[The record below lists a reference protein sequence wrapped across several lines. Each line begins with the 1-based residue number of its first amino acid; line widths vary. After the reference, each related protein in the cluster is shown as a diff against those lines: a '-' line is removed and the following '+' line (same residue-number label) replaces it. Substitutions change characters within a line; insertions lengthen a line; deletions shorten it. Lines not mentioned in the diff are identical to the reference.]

1 MAAPVPLELRT
12 CERRSVVKRVMFYCQ
27 HVLGMGHLIRSAEI
41 VRALSKDFKVLF
53 VTGGEPSPN
62 FGLAGNIK
70 LLQLEPLKSDP
81 EFANIHVCNPALGL
95 EETKVLRQE
104 QLLRSFCSF
113 RPDVLVT
120 ELFPFGRKQ
129 FSFEL
134 IPLLEHASSS
144 PRTPLIVSS
153 IRDVLV
159 TKKDQAKH
167 EQRVTD
173 ILNRFYDLVL
183 VHGDE
188 RFLRLED
195 TFSRVGDLCCPVEY
209 TGYVV
214 QQEKQTAAK
223 GHGRSRPTI
232 VVSNGGGGCL
242 SGHLLLESVLRA
254 ATLLQ
259 DTLPHAFH
267 VFAGPLMPE
276 GAYQRLE
283 ALVRLGGNVRLARYT
298 SDLPAHLRRA
308 QLSVSMAGY
317 NTVMDILSTRVRALV
332 YPVTANGDQEQSVR
346 ARKLEKMGVLKVLAG
361 EQLEPVRLALE
372 ILRALRSKPSQ
383 IILDLAGAENSSLVI
398 QKHLDA
404 WSTHTLQTQAT
415 FPVAERSWRASHRGG
430 NQIEEGALCD

>member
-1 MAAPVPLELRT
+1 M
-12 CERRSVVKRVMFYCQ
+12 KRVMFYCQ

-81 EFANIHVCNPALGL
+81 EFASVQVCNPALGL
-95 EETKVLRQE
+95 EKTKALRLE

-134 IPLLEHASSS
+134 IPLLEHARNVT
-144 PRTPLIVSS
+144 RTPLIVSS

-188 RFLRLED
+188 RFLKLED
-195 TFSRVGDLCCPVEY
+195 TFSRVGDFRCPLEY
-209 TGYVV
+209 TGYVA
-214 QQEKQTAAK
+214 QQKKQTAPEER
-223 GHGRSRPTI
+223 GRSRPTI

-242 SGHLLLESVLRA
+242 SGHFLLESVLRA
-254 ATLLQ
+254 APLLQ
-259 DTLPHAFH
+259 ETLPHAFH
-267 VFAGPLMPE
+267 VFAGPLMPD
-276 GAYQRLE
+276 GVYRRLE

-298 SDLPAHLRRA
+298 SDLPTRLRRA
-308 QLSVSMAGY
+308 KLSVSMAGY
-317 NTVMDILSTRVRALV
+317 NTVMDILSTQVRALV
-332 YPVTANGDQEQSVR
+332 YPVTANGDEEQSLR
-346 ARKLEKMGVLKVLAG
+346 ARKLEKMGVLTVLDG

-383 IILDLAGAENSSLVI
+383 ITLNLAGAENSSLVI

-404 WSTHTLQTQAT
+404 WSTRPPQTQAT
-415 FPVAERSWRASHRGG
+415 FPVAERSWQASHRGG
-430 NQIEEGALCD
+430 NQIGEGALCD

>member
-1 MAAPVPLELRT
+1 
-12 CERRSVVKRVMFYCQ
+12 VKRVMFYCQ
-27 HVLGMGHLIRSAEI
+27 HVLGMGHLVRSAEI
-41 VRALSKDFKVLF
+41 VRKLSGDFKVLF
-53 VTGGEPSPN
+53 VTGGEPTHELSLPYN
-62 FGLAGNIK
+62 VE
-70 LLQLEPLKSDP
+70 LLQLPPLKTDP
-81 EFANIHVCNPALGL
+81 DFIRLRVCDPSRGL

-134 IPLLEHASSS
+134 IPLLEHARNVT
-144 PRTPLIVSS
+144 RTPLIVSS

-188 RFLRLED
+188 RFLKLED
-195 TFSRVGDLCCPVEY
+195 TFSRVGDLRCPVEY

-214 QQEKQTAAK
+214 QQKKQTPAEGA
-223 GHGRSRPTI
+223 GSSRPTI

-242 SGHLLLESVLRA
+242 SGHVLLESVLRA

-259 DTLPHAFH
+259 EALPHTFR

-276 GAYQRLE
+276 GVYQRLE
-283 ALVRLGGNVRLARYT
+283 GLARLGGNVRLARYA
-298 SDLPAHLRRA
+298 SDYPALLRQA
-308 QLSVSMAGY
+308 TLSLSMAGY
-317 NTVMDILSTRVRALV
+317 NTVMDILSTQVRALV
-332 YPVTANGDQEQSVR
+332 YPVTANGDQEQSLR
-346 ARKLEKMGVLKVLAG
+346 ARKLEEMGVLAVLDA

-383 IILDLAGAENSSLVI
+383 ITLNLAGAENSSHLI
-398 QKHLDA
+398 QAHLNA
-404 WSTHTLQTQAT
+404 RSAHLQTFQANS
-415 FPVAERSWRASHRGG
+415 PVAGEFWRVSHRGG
-430 NQIEEGALCD
+430 NQIGESALCD